1 MRRIHTSFLAVTNS
15 YDHNN
20 VVNRTPYPS
29 NQAQMYPS
37 PYTDPNYQYWYPE
50 KDRRDAVPDMKEDYS
65 FAIRNEPSH
74 VRVQESG
81 RDECITALTNDK
93 INDSERVVAAGIGTG
108 VLATLVAGP
117 IGGAILGFSAAYA
130 AQHNPQNDVV
140 GDSARAVGE
149 IALHAKN
156 KSMEINSKHQVVDK
170 TLLAARDAWETAKEL
185 DRQHKLVQKAKDVAV
200 YGSTAT
206 VDFVRS
212 SQTSRTWN
220 RRTWK
225 WCCLAY

>member
-1 MRRIHTSFLAVTNS
+1 M
-15 YDHNN
+15 
-20 VVNRTPYPS
+20 
-29 NQAQMYPS
+29 
-37 PYTDPNYQYWYPE
+37 
-50 KDRRDAVPDMKEDYS
+50 
-65 FAIRNEPSH
+65 
-74 VRVQESG
+74 
-81 RDECITALTNDK
+81 
-93 INDSERVVAAGIGTG
+93 
-108 VLATLVAGP
+108 VAGP

-156 KSMEINSKHQVVDK
+156 KSMEINSKHRVVDK

-206 VDFVRS
+206 VDFVRHHKLVERGIEGLGNGVVWLTERVVAGSLSGKQNEEGRASLETNEYNRHMNSERLPLTLERGAYSAVTYNTPTAVPRASDRYEQHMTPFSTPS
-212 SQTSRTWN
+212 SSNFPAGREVNQPFQ
-220 RRTWK
+220 
-225 WCCLAY
+225 